1 MKLKH
6 KVRINVAD
14 RNRHKQEV
22 LESTHLS
29 LPRRLLKLL
38 FGDFNEVL
46 VLAPGESVEGI
57 EIKEVRGVGNEAL

>member
-14 RNRHKQEV
+14 RNRHKQKV

-29 LPRRLLKLL
+29 LPKRILRFL
-38 FGDFNEVL
+38 FGEFSEVL

-57 EIKEVRGVGNEAL
+57 EIKEVRGEGNE